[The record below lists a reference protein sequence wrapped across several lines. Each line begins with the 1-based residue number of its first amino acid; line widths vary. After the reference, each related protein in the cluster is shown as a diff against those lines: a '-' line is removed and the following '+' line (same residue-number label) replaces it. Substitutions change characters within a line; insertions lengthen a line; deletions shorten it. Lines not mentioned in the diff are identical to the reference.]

1 MNLTMD
7 SVNPKPAAAMLTP
20 RENRSA
26 FGKVLLKT
34 TIVIV
39 VVFIGVVGFCLL
51 RSEPDY
57 VSKTHAFLESKN
69 PKQLKEIANSLENRI
84 FSELSPVPKST
95 KVSTSQGT
103 YEANIVAIANGVE
116 TLLVDDVRTIS
127 VSLEELNAWITV
139 KLDEWLAHQGNALP
153 KEVTEPM
160 VAIEDE
166 TLILAFRYA
175 YANLNLLVSFDC
187 EVRLLKDHEAQ
198 VKVTRVCSGE
208 LPLAA
213 GIVSKLMAL
222 SNENG
227 ALENIAMV
235 LNGITFNPVVD
246 LIGDVHQGRIIGLKI
261 CENSV
266 EVKVRIEPKDSKR
279 SAMPATA
286 SEAN

>member
-1 MNLTMD
+1 MNLAMD
-7 SVNPKPAAAMLTP
+7 SVNPKPTAAMLT
-20 RENRSA
+20 RRGNHSA

-39 VVFIGVVGFCLL
+39 VVSIGVVGFCLL

-57 VSKTHAFLESKN
+57 VSKTHAFLEAKN
-69 PKQLKEIANSLENRI
+69 PKQLKEVANSLENRI
-84 FSELSPVPKST
+84 FSELSPVHGFTKIST
-95 KVSTSQGT
+95 DRSTH
-103 YEANIVAIANGVE
+103 EASIVAVTNGVQ
-116 TLLVDDVRTIS
+116 TLLVDDVRTLS
-127 VSLEELNAWITV
+127 VSLEELNAWMTV
-139 KLDEWLAHQGNALP
+139 KLDEWLAHQGSVLP
-153 KEVTEPM
+153 KQVTESM

-198 VKVTRVCSGE
+198 VKVTRVRSGK
-208 LPLAA
+208 LPISA
-213 GIVSKLMAL
+213 GIVSNLMAL

-227 ALENIAMV
+227 ALKNIAMV

-246 LIGDVHQGRIIGLKI
+246 LIGAVHQGRIIGLEI

-266 EVKVRIEPKDSKR
+266 EVKVRIESKDSKR